1 MPKYDIDVQLTG
13 TDGNAFAILGT
24 MQKAMRN
31 AGIPAADINTFI
43 NDATAADYNH
53 LIRTCGEYA
62 NIS

>member
-13 TDGNAFAILGT
+13 TDGNAFAILAK
-24 MQKAMRN
+24 MQRAMRN

-43 NDATAADYNH
+43 NDATEGDYNH
-53 LIRTCGEYA
+53 LLRTCGEYA